1 MAADLL
7 FHETL
12 SVCETALKREAAGKM
27 GFIVGEAAQATRNRV
42 VTVESLKPKKQVT
55 LDSWWGDKILVDSLE
70 KKAALKKKQV
80 KKGDGT
86 TSK

>member
-1 MAADLL
+1 
-7 FHETL
+7 
-12 SVCETALKREAAGKM
+12 
-27 GFIVGEAAQATRNRV
+27 V

-70 KKAALKKKQV
+70 KKAALKKKQL